1 MNTLFQDIRYSIRM
15 LVKHRGFA
23 GVALL
28 ALTLG
33 IGINTAVFSVVNAV
47 LVRPL
52 PYPNPSQLA
61 AIWGVSERDGKDRQ
75 SLSYQDFEDF
85 RDQTQTLAQVAVYDQ
100 AGILLTEGDEPEA
113 IDGLFVTS
121 DLFPLLGV
129 SPSMGRAFTSDED
142 KVGAPRVVVI
152 SHNLW
157 ERRFNSDP
165 DIVGKE
171 IQLSTRPYTI
181 IGVMPAGFRFPADTS
196 KTDFIMPFAPVNA
209 DALARRGVRSFRI
222 AARLKPEVTIE
233 QASAEINTISHSL
246 AQQYPETNA
255 LNTAIAVSMRKE
267 IVGDVEPSLILLL
280 SAVGFVLLIAC
291 ANVANLLLARATSRQ
306 KEIAIRTAVGA
317 SRSRI
322 IRQLLTES
330 FVLALAGG
338 LLGLLAA
345 LWSIDLLTAANLAN
359 IPRINEVSLD
369 GRVFGFTMAV
379 SILTGL
385 IFGLVPAIGAS
396 KPDLNETLK
405 EGGRSSTEGRHR
417 NRLRGLLVISEVAL
431 SLVLLV
437 GAGLLIKSFVKLSE
451 VKLGFDTDNV
461 LAVQIAPPRAKYPN
475 PQDGANFFQQVIER
489 TNELPG
495 VESAGVVNM
504 LPLSGGNTIITF
516 TIEGRPVPAGQ
527 EPGANFRKVSADYF
541 RTMGIPV
548 LQGRVFTE
556 HDTKDAPHVII
567 VNETF
572 ARRYLPGEQ
581 PLGKR
586 IIIGDDNPPP
596 CEIVGVVGDIRHAGQ
611 DAEPA
616 PEYYIPNL
624 QDPARYMYLVAR
636 TSSPDS
642 ASMIAA
648 VRSAIKEVNKTQYIP
663 QVHTMDEM
671 LAETVAG
678 RRFSMMLVGA
688 FASVALILAAVGI
701 YGVISYS
708 VTQRTHELGIR
719 MALGAQTSDV
729 LKLVIVQGLSLTI
742 VGVAIG
748 LVAAFALTRLMSGLL
763 FGVSATDPLTF
774 AVISLILTGVALVAC
789 FVPARRAAKVDPIV
803 ALRYE

>member
-1 MNTLFQDIRYSIRM
+1 M

-280 SAVGFVLLIAC
+280 AAVGFVLLIAC